1 MTGVAT
7 VWRGSV
13 FNCMTNNTNEMI
25 LLDSG
30 NSRLE
35 DSVST
40 CNNGAI
46 FGQIVEI
53 ENSSYTSRLSVT
65 ISSDMAGKSIEC
77 ATNDTTIMQSFTIPP
92 APFAGT

>member
-13 FNCMTNNTNEMI
+13 FNCTTNNTAEII

-46 FGQIVEI
+46 LGKLLSLRTAAILHDSV
-53 ENSSYTSRLSVT
+53 SLSVLIYLIKALNVLLLT
-65 ISSDMAGKSIEC
+65 P
-77 ATNDTTIMQSFTIPP
+77 Q
-92 APFAGT
+92 

>member
-7 VWRGSV
+7 VWRGSA
-13 FNCMTNNTNEMI
+13 FNCTTNNTAEII

-46 FGQIVEI
+46 FGQVVEF
-53 ENSSYTSRLSVT
+53 ENSSYTS
-65 ISSDMAGKSIEC
+65 
-77 ATNDTTIMQSFTIPP
+77 
-92 APFAGT
+92 